1 LQLCQIFLY
10 SRHVKPLLDV
20 FYIVKSIVM
29 KKLLT
34 LTALIAGVALFAGC
48 MDKPEVEEV
57 VVEETPVVEEVVTEE
72 VVTGDVVVEDATT
85 TEVAPEATAE

>member
-1 LQLCQIFLY
+1 
-10 SRHVKPLLDV
+10 
-20 FYIVKSIVM
+20 M

-34 LTALIAGVALFAGC
+34 LTALIAGVAFFAGC
-48 MDKPEVEEV
+48 MNQPTEEEV

-72 VVTGDVVVEDATT
+72 TPVVEETTTTTTTDT

>member
-1 LQLCQIFLY
+1 
-10 SRHVKPLLDV
+10 
-20 FYIVKSIVM
+20 M

-48 MDKPEVEEV
+48 MNKPVEEEV
-57 VVEETPVVEEVVTEE
+57 IVEETPVVEEVVTDE
-72 VVTGDVVVEDATT
+72 VVTGDEVVVEDATT